1 MKQSIL
7 ITTSIITILFSSFSK
22 KPKENPRFNIEFYQ
36 DGHKI
41 DIIDNT
47 LNLSKK
53 EFDIQFE
60 LNQPMGILVA
70 TSYNKDAFDRAREGL
85 SLDQIPIF
93 ESTGMAEEQNNKN
106 KEILMS
112 DESPSYWYYD
122 NDEENRFNRINKIEG
137 KIIATRT
144 ITNINEVE
152 KEITKKIEEINNP
165 LYMIFTTYKYNK
177 DFSKKIEFQR
187 FFVKIVF
194 K

>member
-152 KEITKKIEEINNP
+152 KEITKKIEEINTP